1 MTQEQ
6 SAERG
11 DSPAEDSEDRQIRT
25 DDYGDGDAA
34 VGRGTSPSIAPQR
47 GASRSAGGALE
58 EGLADA
64 ERTYNGTGGES
75 DDGGSGSGDNT
86 DSAEGADG
94 GSGEGG
100 DADDRSADGTTGH
113 DSHDSTGGTRPPK
126 RREVITAR
134 AAATFEPVGRSVA
147 TARAF
152 VRDTL
157 QGWGLGEIVDDAVVL
172 TSELVT
178 NAVVHAGTA
187 AEVLCLRDGEGVR
200 VEVVDRYP
208 ERELPLQDP
217 GQVLG
222 SPDREG
228 GRGLLLCAALASR
241 WGVDYTAA
249 DKRVWFRLDLPERPV
264 GTSAA
269 GPALPDSALPV
280 ADHRVHVAVIQID
293 RSGAVAAWNED
304 AEQLF
309 GYPAEQV
316 VGKPLNDLAAWPH
329 TPGTSTG
336 IAEALQLSRWEGS
349 YGVRGADGR
358 TIPVYASHLRVRDSD
373 GEPSTVCLLVRDH
386 ERAVLQSTLRSPV
399 GDSGGRRQESSE
411 SATADPFE
419 VFIGS
424 PAPDDLD
431 SLLQRTVERAR
442 DMLDGDAAY
451 LLLATDDETEL
462 EVRASTGLPSAR
474 QRFARVPVEAGSGRY
489 GSARMPSVHEDLT
502 AVPGAVPLLDG
513 TGMRSVVTVPLKV
526 EGRLTGSLGVATEA
540 PGRYTNE
547 EALRL
552 QFAADRIALAVER
565 ARLTELERLRRGS
578 LSFLVE
584 ASDLLA
590 GTLDRDQ
597 TLALMAQMTVPTLAT
612 WCAVYTVSEPGS
624 DPKLSYVLHEDE
636 DRIDTLKALLSK
648 VDAPEPVPT
657 PGARVWTAPADAAH
671 GAALHTSL
679 RGAVLGE
686 DQSFTPG
693 ATRATAAAV
702 GGETVVL
709 PLVARNR
716 VIGMLTLGKP
726 ADERFRQEILEL
738 AEDVSRRAALAL
750 DNARLYSER
759 TAISQSLQR
768 SLLPPELP
776 EVTGGVEA
784 EVIYRAAGEGNEV
797 GGDFYDLFEIRDGTY
812 GFAIGD
818 VCGTGPEAASVT
830 GLARHALRLLAREGL
845 GGPAVLERLNTAIL
859 DEGSRS
865 RFLTLLYGEM
875 RPQDDGS
882 AELKIVCAGHP
893 LPLRLRQDGSV
904 ESAADP
910 QPLLGVIDDLELYE
924 QTITL
929 DPGDILLCVTDGV
942 TERREGTRM
951 LGDEGL
957 INVLTTCTGLTAGA
971 VAARIMRAVER
982 FANTAPSDDMAI
994 LSMRVPEQ

>member
-1 MTQEQ
+1 MKGNGGALRVTQEQ
-6 SAERG
+6 SADRG
-11 DSPAEDSEDRQIRT
+11 EMPADGDVGLPAGGNGNSPADDSVSAPAI
-25 DDYGDGDAA
+25 AA
-34 VGRGTSPSIAPQR
+34 QHTPP
-47 GASRSAGGALE
+47 
-58 EGLADA
+58 
-64 ERTYNGTGGES
+64 
-75 DDGGSGSGDNT
+75 
-86 DSAEGADG
+86 GADG
-94 GSGEGG
+94 APAGSDQRYKG
-100 DADDRSADGTTGH
+100 
-113 DSHDSTGGTRPPK
+113 
-126 RREVITAR
+126 RRVITAR

-157 QGWGLGEIVDDAVVL
+157 QGWGLGDIVDDAVVL

-187 AEVLCLRDGEGVR
+187 AEVVCLRNGEGVR
-200 VEVVDRYP
+200 IEVVDRYP

-217 GQVLG
+217 AHVLG

-228 GRGLLLCAALASR
+228 GRGLLLCAALASH

-249 DKRVWFRLDLPERPV
+249 DKRVWFSLDLPERPV
-264 GTSAA
+264 GTRAA
-269 GPALPDSALPV
+269 GPALPDDALPV
-280 ADHRVHVAVIQID
+280 ADRRVRVAVVQVD
-293 RSGAVAAWNED
+293 RGGAIAAWNED
-304 AEQLF
+304 AQQLF
-309 GYPAEQV
+309 GYPADQV
-316 VGKPLNDLAAWPH
+316 VGKPLTDFAAWPH

-336 IAEALQLSRWEGS
+336 IAEALHLSRWEGS
-349 YGVRGADGR
+349 YGLRDADGR

-386 ERAVLQSTLRSPV
+386 ERAVLQSPLRSPAPDSAARQDT
-399 GDSGGRRQESSE
+399 GDGP
-411 SATADPFE
+411 ADPFE
-419 VFIGS
+419 IFIGS

-431 SLLQRTVERAR
+431 GLLQRTVERAR
-442 DMLDGDAAY
+442 DMLDGDSAY

-474 QRFARVPVEAGSGRY
+474 QRFARVPVEAGTGRY

-502 AVPGAVPLLDG
+502 VVPGAVPLLAG

-597 TLALMAQMTVPTLAT
+597 TLALMAQMTVPTLAA
-612 WCAVYTVSEPGS
+612 WCAVYTVTDPGS
-624 DPKLSYVLHEDE
+624 DPQLSYVLHEDE
-636 DRIDTLKALLSK
+636 DRIDHLKSLLSK
-648 VDAPEPVPT
+648 VDPPEPVPA
-657 PGARVWTAPADAAH
+657 PGARVWSAPSDEAH
-671 GAALHTSL
+671 SAALRSSL
-679 RGAVLGE
+679 RTVVLGE
-686 DQSFTPG
+686 EEHQLSPG
-693 ATRATAAAV
+693 STRATASAV

-738 AEDVSRRAALAL
+738 AEDLSRRAALAL

-776 EVTGGVEA
+776 EVSGGVEV

-797 GGDFYDLFEIRDGTY
+797 GGDFYDLFDISEDTY

-818 VCGTGPEAASVT
+818 VCGTGPEAAAVT

-845 GGPAVLERLNTAIL
+845 GGPAVLDRLNTAIL
-859 DEGSRS
+859 DEGARS
-865 RFLTLLYGEM
+865 RFLTLLYGEL
-875 RPQDDGS
+875 RPQRDGS
-882 AELKIVCAGHP
+882 AELKVVCAGHP

-904 ESAADP
+904 EPAADP
-910 QPLLGVIDDLELYE
+910 QPLLGVMEDLELYE
-924 QTITL
+924 QTVFL
-929 DPGDILLCVTDGV
+929 DPGDVLLCVTDGV

-951 LGDEGL
+951 LGDDGL
-957 INVLTTCTGLTAGA
+957 ADVLTSCTGLTAGA

-982 FANTAPSDDMAI
+982 FASAAPSDDMAI
-994 LSMRVPEQ
+994 LAMRVPE

>member
-1 MTQEQ
+1 M
-6 SAERG
+6 
-11 DSPAEDSEDRQIRT
+11 
-25 DDYGDGDAA
+25 
-34 VGRGTSPSIAPQR
+34 GRP
-47 GASRSAGGALE
+47 
-58 EGLADA
+58 
-64 ERTYNGTGGES
+64 
-75 DDGGSGSGDNT
+75 
-86 DSAEGADG
+86 
-94 GSGEGG
+94 
-100 DADDRSADGTTGH
+100 
-113 DSHDSTGGTRPPK
+113 
-126 RREVITAR
+126 VITAR

-147 TARAF
+147 TARGF

-157 QGWGLGEIVDDAVVL
+157 QGWGLGDIVDDAVVL

-187 AEVLCLRDGEGVR
+187 AEVLCLRDEDGVR
-200 VEVVDRYP
+200 VEVIDRYP
-208 ERELPLQDP
+208 ERELPLQETNP
-217 GQVLG
+217 QPA

-228 GRGLLLCAALASR
+228 GRGLLLCSALATR
-241 WGVDYTAA
+241 WGVDYTAS

-264 GTSAA
+264 GTRTA
-269 GPALPDSALPV
+269 GPALPDTALPV
-280 ADHRVHVAVIQID
+280 TDTRVRVAVVQVD
-293 RSGAVAAWNED
+293 RSGSISSWNED
-304 AEQLF
+304 ASELF
-309 GYPAEQV
+309 DYPAEQV
-316 VGKPLNDLAAWPH
+316 LGKPLTDFAAWPH
-329 TPGTSTG
+329 TPGTGTG
-336 IAEALQLSRWEGS
+336 IAEALRLSRWEGS
-349 YGVRGADGR
+349 YGMRGSDGR

-373 GEPSTVCLLVRDH
+373 GEPSTVCLLVREH
-386 ERAVLQSTLRSPV
+386 ERAVLQSPPRVHSHDNTGTA
-399 GDSGGRRQESSE
+399 GDSQEQ
-411 SATADPFE
+411 SAADPFE

-431 SLLQRTVERAR
+431 GLLQRTVERAR
-442 DMLDGDAAY
+442 DMLEGDAAY

-474 QRFARVPVEAGSGRY
+474 QRFARVPVETGSGRY

-502 AVPGAVPLLDG
+502 VVPGAVPLLDG

-612 WCAVYTVSEPGS
+612 WCAVYTVADHGS
-624 DPKLSYVLHEDE
+624 DPQLSYVLHEDE
-636 DRIDTLKALLSK
+636 DRIDNLKALLAK
-648 VDAPEPVPT
+648 VDPPEPVPT
-657 PGARVWTAPADAAH
+657 PGARVWTAPSEAAH
-671 GAALHTSL
+671 SAALRTSL
-679 RGAVLGE
+679 RNVVLNGE
-686 DQSFTPG
+686 DHHLSPG
-693 ATRATAAAV
+693 TTLATAAAV

-726 ADERFRQEILEL
+726 TDERFRQEILEL
-738 AEDVSRRAALAL
+738 AEDLSRRAALAL

-768 SLLPPELP
+768 SLLPPGLP
-776 EVTGGVEA
+776 EIEGGIER

-797 GGDFYDLFEIRDGTY
+797 GGDFYDLFEITDGTY

-818 VCGTGPEAASVT
+818 VCGTGPEAAAVT

-845 GGPAVLERLNTAIL
+845 SGPAVLERLNTAIL
-859 DEGSRS
+859 DEGARS

-875 RPQDDGS
+875 RPQEDGG
-882 AELKIVCAGHP
+882 AELKVVCAGHP
-893 LPLRLRQDGSV
+893 LPLRLRQDGTV
-904 ESAADP
+904 EPAADP
-910 QPLLGVIDDLELYE
+910 QPLLGVMEDLELYE
-924 QTITL
+924 QTVTL
-929 DPGDILLCVTDGV
+929 DPGDVLLCVTDGV

-951 LGDEGL
+951 LGDDGL
-957 INVLTTCTGLTAGA
+957 ADVLATCTGLNAGA

-982 FANTAPSDDMAI
+982 FASDAPSDDMAI
-994 LSMRVPEQ
+994 LAMRIPE